1 MAKTIAAWIREKIT
15 AEVLVAFVLGV
26 ALGLVVL
33 GWWLFPVQWVNS
45 SPADLMLAHKDTY
58 MQLIADSYALTGNM
72 DAARNRL
79 ATLKASG
86 EKAADQLAALERLAK
101 ARLATGDGSSAM
113 RLQALS
119 SALGLP
125 AVVTPKPTLPA
136 KPAAT
141 GSSQLLRVLGIVF
154 FLVLL
159 GTGLALL
166 LLQLRKRENVRR
178 RRTPAVRQPMPET
191 LDEIG
196 KGLTT
201 PSAGENSLARFETT
215 YNSGDESYDV
225 NYSVESPAGEF
236 LGECGISA
244 VEAWGIG
251 QPGNVAAFE
260 VWLFDKDDVRTE
272 TKVLVSERAL
282 TDASLHDKLAEKGE
296 LIKVEPGQV
305 ITLETANLRLD
316 TSIMDLAFGSGSDA
330 GLFATLGTRLEVSRK

>member
-15 AEVLVAFVLGV
+15 AEVLVAFVLGIT
-26 ALGLVVL
+26 LGLVVL
-33 GWWLFPVQWVNS
+33 GWWLWPVQWVNS
-45 SPADLMLAHKDTY
+45 NPADLMLAHKDTY

-79 ATLKASG
+79 GTLKASG
-86 EKAADQLAALERLAK
+86 EKAADQVAALDRLAK
-101 ARLATGDGSSAM
+101 ARLAAGDGSSAI

-119 SALGLP
+119 SALGSPP
-125 AVVTPKPTLPA
+125 AATAKPTLPA

-141 GSSQLLRVLGIVF
+141 RSSQLLRVFGIVF
-154 FLVLL
+154 FLALLGAGLVLL
-159 GTGLALL
+159 F
-166 LLQLRKRENVRR
+166 LQLRQRQGVTR
-178 RRTPAVRQPMPET
+178 RRTPPARQGAPGT
-191 LDEIG
+191 LDEMESGIAS
-196 KGLTT
+196 TAAET
-201 PSAGENSLARFETT
+201 HLARFETT

-225 NYSVESPAGEF
+225 NYSIESPAGEF
-236 LGECGISA
+236 LGECGVSA
-244 VEAWGIG
+244 VEALGIG
-251 QPGNVAAFE
+251 QPGNMAAFE

-316 TSIMDLAFGSGSDA
+316 TSIMDVVYGSGSDT